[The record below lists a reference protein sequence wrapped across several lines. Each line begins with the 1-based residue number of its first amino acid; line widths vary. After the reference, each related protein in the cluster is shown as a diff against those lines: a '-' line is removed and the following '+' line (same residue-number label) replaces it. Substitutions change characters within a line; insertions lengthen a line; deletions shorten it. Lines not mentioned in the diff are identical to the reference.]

1 VTLVYVLTALTKL
14 LVLDLVFLGV
24 ILAIVGTMALTRRVS
39 YAVMKRNF
47 YGYFS
52 NPTGYVFLCLFVLLT
67 SMAAFWP
74 DEFFNS
80 NLGTLGQLNKWFS
93 YIMLFFIPAI
103 TMSIWAEERRQGT
116 DELLL
121 TLPADDFDIVIG
133 KYVAAAAIYSVSLLF
148 SQISTFIVL
157 AFLTQGEI
165 DTGLFFTNYIGYW
178 FIGLAMIAIGMV
190 ASFLTNNLTVGFILG
205 ALFNA
210 PLVFAFV
217 AEDLIAWIVRAVLS
231 FVRPDATPNRAIGRS
246 IKEFSIAERFD
257 DFGRGVLSL
266 SSSIY
271 FVLVAIFG
279 LYLCMVLIGRRH
291 WSGGKDGNAKL
302 GHYLLR
308 IGLLFVAVIG
318 GSILFRNRDV
328 RLDATEMKVSSL
340 SPVTSELIRSLG
352 KDRDIVVDAYLSAD
366 VPEQYAKIKYQV
378 ISLLKEFQSTA
389 QASGVAMQLR
399 IYDSIQPSSDEEK
412 QAEQQYG
419 ITPQTIRVRERG
431 AYSDQPVL
439 LGAAFRSGLQKV
451 VIPFFEP
458 GVPVEYELVRSLT
471 TVSKPARKKLG
482 ILNTDARLMGGFD
495 SRSMASSPQQPI
507 VDELA
512 KQYEIV
518 SVSAASPIDI
528 EKLDVLLAVQP
539 SSLSPEDMTNFI
551 EAVRSGLPTAIFE
564 DPIVA
569 LESIPGTGDPKQAGG
584 PMAMFG
590 GGGPQPKGD
599 IRPLWRALGIEI
611 PGRPGMMG
619 MLAPDLCW
627 QEYNPYPVLA
637 ETAEASDLWIF
648 AREEAPGAKEAFNT
662 NSEISKDLREIMFLY
677 AGVVK
682 PMTDP
687 DLPVTVTPLVK
698 TGTKAGTMPR
708 SELESIE
715 QSGLSRSTE
724 YRLRRGATS
733 AEQILAVL
741 VEGKSTDE
749 NKSKSDAES
758 AATTSKK
765 PIRAVYV
772 SDVDCMTRTFVDIR
786 NRPPMLEEINF
797 QFQNITFVLNA
808 IDVLAGEEKYPQVRR
823 HVPTFSTLKL
833 VEAQADKARQE
844 EAAKR
849 SEFSRNFTE
858 AIAKAEEENAKAE
871 REFKDKL
878 DKLTQDG
885 SIDPS
890 QFQRIESLR
899 QEMAIRAQNTAKR
912 FKVEKDKL
920 QRERDTGIRNA
931 RREADDAIRKI
942 QTNYKLRAIFIP
954 PIPPLL
960 VGIIVF
966 VSRRLREREG
976 ISKNRLK

>member
-1 VTLVYVLTALTKL
+1 MTLVNVLTALSKL

-24 ILAIVGTMALTRRVS
+24 ILAIIMTLSMTRRVG
-39 YAVMKRNF
+39 YAVLKRNF

-74 DEFFNS
+74 HEFFSS
-80 NLGTLGQLNKWFS
+80 NLGTLGQLNKWFT

-133 KYVAAAAIYSVSLLF
+133 KYVAAASIYSVSLLF
-148 SQISTFIVL
+148 SQLSTFIVL

-210 PLVFAFV
+210 PLAFAFK
-217 AEDLIAWIVRAVLS
+217 ADTIA
-231 FVRPDATPNRAIGRS
+231 DRS
-246 IKEFSIAERFD
+246 IAREIKNFSIPERFD

-266 SSSIY
+266 SGISY
-271 FVLVAIFG
+271 FVLVAMVGI
-279 LYLCMVLIGRRH
+279 YLCMVLIGKRH
-291 WSGGKDGNAKL
+291 WTGGSDGNVKL

-308 IGLLFVAVIG
+308 IALLVGIAIG
-318 GSILFRNRDV
+318 GTMLFRNKDR

-340 SPVTSELIRSLG
+340 SPVTADLIKAMG
-352 KDRDIVVDAYLSAD
+352 KDRDIVVDAYLSAE
-366 VPEQYAKIKYQV
+366 VPEEYAKIKYQV

-389 QASGVAMQLR
+389 KANGVSMQLR
-399 IYDSIQPSSDEEK
+399 IYDSVLPSSEEEK

-419 ITPQTIRVRERG
+419 ILPQTIRVRERG

-439 LGAAFRSGLQKV
+439 LSAAFRSGLQKV

-458 GVPVEYELVRSLT
+458 GVPVEYELIRSLT
-471 TVSKPARKKLG
+471 TVAKPARKKLG
-482 ILNTDARLMGGFD
+482 ILTTDARMMGGFD
-495 SRSMASSPQQPI
+495 QRTMQSSQQQPI
-507 VDELA
+507 VQELS

-518 SVSAASPIDI
+518 SVSAATPIDT

-539 SSLSPEDMTNFI
+539 SSMSPEEMVNFTD
-551 EAVRSGLPTAIFE
+551 AVKSGLPTAIFE
-564 DPIVA
+564 DPMVA
-569 LESIPGTGDPKQAGG
+569 LESMPGTGEPKQAGG

-599 IRPLWRALGIEI
+599 ILPLWRALGLDI
-611 PGRPGMMG
+611 PRQPGPMG
-619 MLAPDLCW
+619 LQSPDLCW
-627 QEYNPYPVLA
+627 HEYNPYPVLA
-637 ETAEASDLWIF
+637 ETSEATDLWVF
-648 AREEAPGAKEAFNT
+648 AREEAPGAEGAFSSE
-662 NSEISKDLREIMFLY
+662 SEISKGLKEVMFLY
-677 AGVVK
+677 AGAIRAAPESERNVEV
-682 PMTDP
+682 
-687 DLPVTVTPLVK
+687 LPLVK
-698 TGTKAGTMPR
+698 TGAKAGTLSR
-708 SELESIE
+708 SDLDLIE
-715 QSGLSRSTE
+715 RSGLSQATE
-724 YRLRRGATS
+724 LRMRRGENA

-741 VEGKSTDE
+741 VEGKPS
-749 NKSKSDAES
+749 AE
-758 AATTSKK
+758 KKEGEK
-765 PIRAVYV
+765 PIKAVYV
-772 SDVDCMTRTFVDIR
+772 ADVDCLTRTFVDLR
-786 NRPPMLEEINF
+786 NRPPMLEEIKF

-808 IDVLAGEEKYPQVRR
+808 IDVLAGETNYPQIRR
-823 HVPTFSTLKL
+823 HVPSFSTLRL
-833 VEAQADKARQE
+833 VEEQADIARQE
-844 EAAKR
+844 EATKR
-849 SEFSRNFTE
+849 SEFSKNFNE
-858 AIAKAEEENAKAE
+858 AIAKAEEENSKAE
-871 REFKDKL
+871 RDFKD
-878 DKLTQDG
+878 
-885 SIDPS
+885 
-890 QFQRIESLR
+890 RIEKLSKDGMLDASKFQDLQQLQIEAAMR
-899 QEMAIRAQNTAKR
+899 QQNTAKR
-912 FKVEKDKL
+912 FKVEKDRL

-931 RREADDAIRKI
+931 RREADEAIAKI
-942 QTNYKLRAIFIP
+942 QNYYKLLAVFVP

-960 VGIIVF
+960 VGIIVM

>member
-1 VTLVYVLTALTKL
+1 MTLVNVLTALSKL

-24 ILAIVGTMALTRRVS
+24 ILAIIMTLSMTRRVG
-39 YAVMKRNF
+39 YAVLKRNF

-74 DEFFNS
+74 HEFFSS
-80 NLGTLGQLNKWFS
+80 NLGTLGQLNKWFT

-133 KYVAAAAIYSVSLLF
+133 KYVAAASIYSVSLLF
-148 SQISTFIVL
+148 SQLSTFIVL

-210 PLVFAFV
+210 PLAFAFK
-217 AEDLIAWIVRAVLS
+217 ADTIA
-231 FVRPDATPNRAIGRS
+231 DRS
-246 IKEFSIAERFD
+246 IAREIKNFSIPERFD

-266 SSSIY
+266 SGISY
-271 FVLVAIFG
+271 FVLVAMVGI
-279 LYLCMVLIGRRH
+279 YLCMVLIGKRH
-291 WSGGKDGNAKL
+291 WTGGSDGNVKL

-308 IGLLFVAVIG
+308 IALLVGIAIG
-318 GSILFRNRDV
+318 GTMLFRNKDR

-340 SPVTSELIRSLG
+340 SPVTADLIKAMG
-352 KDRDIVVDAYLSAD
+352 KDRDIVVDAYLSAE
-366 VPEQYAKIKYQV
+366 VPEEYAKIKYQV

-389 QASGVAMQLR
+389 KANGVSMQLR
-399 IYDSIQPSSDEEK
+399 IYDSVLPSSEEEK

-419 ITPQTIRVRERG
+419 ILPQTIRVRERG

-439 LGAAFRSGLQKV
+439 LSAAFRSGLQKV

-458 GVPVEYELVRSLT
+458 GVPVEYELIRSLT
-471 TVSKPARKKLG
+471 TVAKPARKKLG
-482 ILNTDARLMGGFD
+482 ILTTDARMMGGFD
-495 SRSMASSPQQPI
+495 QRTMQSSQQQPI
-507 VDELA
+507 VQELS

-518 SVSAASPIDI
+518 SVSAATPIDT

-539 SSLSPEDMTNFI
+539 SSMSPEEMVNFTD
-551 EAVRSGLPTAIFE
+551 AVKSGLPTAIFE
-564 DPIVA
+564 DPMVA
-569 LESIPGTGDPKQAGG
+569 LESMPGTGEPKQAGG

-599 IRPLWRALGIEI
+599 ILPLWRALGLDI
-611 PGRPGMMG
+611 PRQPGPMG
-619 MLAPDLCW
+619 LQSPDLCW
-627 QEYNPYPVLA
+627 HEYNPYPVLA
-637 ETAEASDLWIF
+637 ETSEATDLWVF
-648 AREEAPGAKEAFNT
+648 AREEAPGAEGAFSSE
-662 NSEISKDLREIMFLY
+662 SEISKGLKEVMFLY
-677 AGVVK
+677 AGAIRAAPESERNVEV
-682 PMTDP
+682 
-687 DLPVTVTPLVK
+687 LPLVK
-698 TGTKAGTMPR
+698 TGAKAGTLSR
-708 SELESIE
+708 SDLDLIE
-715 QSGLSRSTE
+715 RSGLSQATE
-724 YRLRRGATS
+724 LRMRRGENA

-741 VEGKSTDE
+741 VEGKQS
-749 NKSKSDAES
+749 AE
-758 AATTSKK
+758 KKEGEK
-765 PIRAVYV
+765 PIKAVYV
-772 SDVDCMTRTFVDIR
+772 ADVDCLTRTFVDLR
-786 NRPPMLEEINF
+786 NRPPMLEEIKF

-808 IDVLAGEEKYPQVRR
+808 IDVLAGETNYPQIRR
-823 HVPTFSTLKL
+823 HVPSFSTLRL
-833 VEAQADKARQE
+833 VEEQADIARQE
-844 EAAKR
+844 EATKR
-849 SEFSRNFTE
+849 SEFSKNFNE
-858 AIAKAEEENAKAE
+858 AIAKAEEENSKAE
-871 REFKDKL
+871 RDFKD
-878 DKLTQDG
+878 
-885 SIDPS
+885 
-890 QFQRIESLR
+890 RIEKLSKDGMLDASKFQDLQQLQIEAAMR
-899 QEMAIRAQNTAKR
+899 QQNTAKR
-912 FKVEKDKL
+912 FKVEKDRL

-931 RREADDAIRKI
+931 RREADEAIAKI
-942 QTNYKLRAIFIP
+942 QNYYKLLAVFVP

-960 VGIIVF
+960 VGIIVM